1 MLSLDLQS
9 SIVSV
14 DPTAPVTLAIVNE
27 RDASLSSR
35 DKEFNKY

>member
-1 MLSLDLQS
+1 MGAA
-9 SIVSV
+9 SV